1 MSLCKAEMQRES
13 DNEAR
18 ILFFMYGVVLV
29 GVSACACMRVYVSC
43 VCMRMRVRAYAPG
56 GTLKADSLVVKSC
69 IEAFYKHQGSDYQLI
84 EDIQM
89 LDCIDSTTPLTISL
103 AVECFDR

>member
-1 MSLCKAEMQRES
+1 MFFTESAFILKCIHLNLMSLCKAEMQRES

-56 GTLKADSLVVKSC
+56 GTLKADSRFRLSALLALNNSF
-69 IEAFYKHQGSDYQLI
+69 ELRSMKHV
-84 EDIQM
+84 M
-89 LDCIDSTTPLTISL
+89 LNL
-103 AVECFDR
+103 